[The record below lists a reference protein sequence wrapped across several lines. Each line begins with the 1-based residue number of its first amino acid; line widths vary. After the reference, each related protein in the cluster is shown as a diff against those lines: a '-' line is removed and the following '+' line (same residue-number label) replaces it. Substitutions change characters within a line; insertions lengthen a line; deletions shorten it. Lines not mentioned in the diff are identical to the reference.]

1 MVNRQSDVGG
11 RVNYC
16 TRSLQPARAAWLD
29 ASDYRRWQEL
39 VREAQT
45 KRVAIRRPDYAG
57 ESFTI
62 HKFGQTIGEFATLDE
77 LEHALHRM

>member
-1 MVNRQSDVGG
+1 
-11 RVNYC
+11 
-16 TRSLQPARAAWLD
+16 
-29 ASDYRRWQEL
+29 

-62 HKFGQTIGEFATLDE
+62 HKFGQTIGEFNTLAE